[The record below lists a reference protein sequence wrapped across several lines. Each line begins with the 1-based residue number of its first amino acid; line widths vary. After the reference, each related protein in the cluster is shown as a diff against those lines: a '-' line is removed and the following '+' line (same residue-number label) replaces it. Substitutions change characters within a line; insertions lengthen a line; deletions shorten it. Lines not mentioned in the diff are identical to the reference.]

1 MKKAFTSAISET
13 IVLVASHTLA
23 AQTFERFW
31 QKVSPKLQ
39 DGVSYLE
46 KTDQD
51 ELIARKTFMEIVTFR
66 DARLTRIINSCLED
80 FLHSDVLALIDSVQR
95 LQDQIEKRKERIN
108 SWRLGLISAPA
119 STLNPLRQTRARL
132 FKRIKKEQASI
143 EHDLAQIESLKA
155 EALEKLAQERIP
167 LTAEQLD
174 GLLYTA
180 EGTELAQIMAV
191 AENIRG
197 IQAHLSAT
205 LDSSNNAQ
213 VKTCTGLLMLCY
225 RIYVEIIERAISKVS
240 GSYLEKLEELS
251 DEANR
256 QILRAKVLFEQSKKT
271 SDVAR
276 SNMQIN
282 ARTISLIALYREHLK
297 KRLTELEKLRKE
309 MTANYE
315 LSLNTFRTVKV
326 GSELLSVIAAGEKD
340 LAAIFDFEPPQL
352 KSIYT
357 EGLAE
362 EFESLTRKLKG
373 RGA

>member
-1 MKKAFTSAISET
+1 MKKAFTSAVTET
-13 IVLVASHTLA
+13 IVLVASHTMA

-46 KTDQD
+46 KTDQG

-80 FLHSDVLALIDSVQR
+80 FLHSDVLALIDSVQK

-132 FKRIKKEQASI
+132 FKRIKKEQAAI

-155 EALEKLAQERIP
+155 EALVKLSQAKIP

-180 EGTELAQIMAV
+180 EGAELAQVMAV
-191 AENIRG
+191 AENIRA
-197 IQAHLSAT
+197 IQAHLSTT
-205 LDSSNNAQ
+205 LDSSDNAQ
-213 VKTCTGLLMLCY
+213 VKTCTGFLMLCY
-225 RIYVEIIERAISKVS
+225 RIYVEIIERTISKVS
-240 GSYLEKLEELS
+240 GTYLEKLEELS

-276 SNMQIN
+276 NNMQIN
-282 ARTISLIALYREHLK
+282 ARTISLISLYRDHLK
-297 KRLTELEKLRKE
+297 KRLTELERLRKE
-309 MTANYE
+309 MVANYE

-340 LAAIFDFEPPQL
+340 LEAIFSFEPPQL

-357 EGLAE
+357 DGLAD
-362 EFESLTRKLKG
+362 EFELITRKLKG
-373 RGA
+373 KES

>member
-191 AENIRG
+191 AENIRA

-340 LAAIFDFEPPQL
+340 LAAIFGFEPPQL

>member
-1 MKKAFTSAISET
+1 MKKAFTSAVTET
-13 IVLVASHTLA
+13 IVLVASHTMA

-51 ELIARKTFMEIVTFR
+51 ELIAHKTFMEIVTFR

-80 FLHSDVLALIDSVQR
+80 FLHSDVLALIDSVQKI
-95 LQDQIEKRKERIN
+95 QDQIEKRKERVN

-143 EHDLAQIESLKA
+143 EHDFAQIESLKA
-155 EALEKLAQERIP
+155 EALEKLANAKIP
-167 LTAEQLD
+167 LSAEQLD

-180 EGTELAQIMAV
+180 EGAELAQVMAV
-191 AENIRG
+191 AENIRA
-197 IQAHLSAT
+197 IQMHLSAT
-205 LDSSNNAQ
+205 LDSSDNAQ
-213 VKTCTGLLMLCY
+213 VKNCTGFLMLCY
-225 RIYVEIIERAISKVS
+225 RIYVEIIERTISKVS
-240 GSYLEKLEELS
+240 GTYLEKLEDLS

-276 SNMQIN
+276 NNMQIN
-282 ARTISLIALYREHLK
+282 ARTISLISLYRDHLK
-297 KRLTELEKLRKE
+297 KRLYELEKLRKE
-309 MTANYE
+309 MVANYE

-340 LAAIFDFEPPQL
+340 LEAIFNFEPPQL
-352 KSIYT
+352 KGIYT
-357 EGLAE
+357 DGLAD
-362 EFESLTRKLKG
+362 EFELITRKLKG
-373 RGA
+373 SEA